1 MSLPEKEGF
10 ELSTS
15 SAKPSDDYAVP
26 PLQNCNKG
34 RSDSGFA
41 VFSMGK
47 EISFLFFASS
57 ARRSGSIF
65 SFENKKRHPCKFLS
79 ELQALMS
86 LPEKEGFELST
97 SSAKPSDDYAVP
109 PLQNCNKGRSDSGF
123 AVFSMGKEISFLFFA
138 SSARRSGSIFSFEN
152 KKRHPC
158 KFLSELQAL
167 MSLPEKEGFERPTSK
182 HGRLFSIPLVS
193 RQTPCFSHLPP
204 PSSCPRQRSA
214 EDPTPRGALVP
225 SFLLKTKKDIN
236 LS

>member
-1 MSLPEKEGF
+1 MKVRFCGLSMWQMDLSSGTRVPSFFFLNKKRHPCKFLLELQALMSLPEKEGF
-10 ELSTS
+10 ELPTS
-15 SAKPSDDYAVP
+15 SAKPSGGYAVP

-57 ARRSGSIF
+57 ARRSGSMLF
-65 SFENKKRHPCKFLS
+65 LFENKKRHPCKFL
-79 ELQALMS
+79 L
-86 LPEKEGFELST
+86 
-97 SSAKPSDDYAVP
+97 
-109 PLQNCNKGRSDSGF
+109 
-123 AVFSMGKEISFLFFA
+123 
-138 SSARRSGSIFSFEN
+138 
-152 KKRHPC
+152 
-158 KFLSELQAL
+158 ELQAL

-214 EDPTPRGALVP
+214 EDPTPRGARVP
-225 SFLLKTKKDIN
+225 CFFFLKTKKTSTFVDVFTGEGGI
-236 LS
+236 

>member
-1 MSLPEKEGF
+1 MLFLLNKKRHPCKFLSELQALMSLPEKEGF
-10 ELSTS
+10 ELPTS
-15 SAKPSDDYAVP
+15 SAKSADDYAVP

-65 SFENKKRHPCKFLS
+65 FRFKTKKRHQLS
-79 ELQALMS
+79 
-86 LPEKEGFELST
+86 
-97 SSAKPSDDYAVP
+97 
-109 PLQNCNKGRSDSGF
+109 
-123 AVFSMGKEISFLFFA
+123 
-138 SSARRSGSIFSFEN
+138 
-152 KKRHPC
+152 
-158 KFLSELQAL
+158 L

-214 EDPTPRGALVP
+214 EDPTPRGARVP
-225 SFLLKTKKDIN
+225 SFFVLKQKKTSTSVDVFTGEGGI
-236 LS
+236 

>member
-1 MSLPEKEGF
+1 MIKKTRRMKVRFCGLSIWQMDLSSGTRVPSFFFLKKKRHPCKFLSELQALMSLPEKEGF

-15 SAKPSDDYAVP
+15 SAKSADDYAVP

-57 ARRSGSIF
+57 ARPSGSMLF
-65 SFENKKRHPCKFLS
+65 LLNKKRHPCKFLL

-97 SSAKPSDDYAVP
+97 SSAKSADDYAVP

-138 SSARRSGSIFSFEN
+138 SSPSLLLPPAAVGGRSHTARRSGSMLFRFE
-152 KKRHPC
+152 
-158 KFLSELQAL
+158 
-167 MSLPEKEGFERPTSK
+167 
-182 HGRLFSIPLVS
+182 
-193 RQTPCFSHLPP
+193 
-204 PSSCPRQRSA
+204 
-214 EDPTPRGALVP
+214 
-225 SFLLKTKKDIN
+225 TKKDIN

>member
-15 SAKPSDDYAVP
+15 SAKSADDYAVP

-57 ARRSGSIF
+57 PSLLLPPAAVGGRSHTARRSGSIF
-65 SFENKKRHPCKFLS
+65 SFENKKRHQP
-79 ELQALMS
+79 Q
-86 LPEKEGFELST
+86 
-97 SSAKPSDDYAVP
+97 
-109 PLQNCNKGRSDSGF
+109 
-123 AVFSMGKEISFLFFA
+123 
-138 SSARRSGSIFSFEN
+138 
-152 KKRHPC
+152 
-158 KFLSELQAL
+158 L

-214 EDPTPRGALVP
+214 EDPTLRGARVP
-225 SFLLKTKKDIN
+225 FFLLKTKKDIN

>member
-10 ELSTS
+10 ELPTS

-57 ARRSGSIF
+57 ARPSGSMLF
-65 SFENKKRHPCKFLS
+65 LLNKKRHPCKFLL

-86 LPEKEGFELST
+86 LPEKEGFELPT

-138 SSARRSGSIFSFEN
+138 SSPSLLLPPAAVGGRSHAARRSGSIFSFEN
-152 KKRHPC
+152 KK
-158 KFLSELQAL
+158 KTSTLVDVFTG
-167 MSLPEKEGFERPTSK
+167 EG
-182 HGRLFSIPLVS
+182 GI
-193 RQTPCFSHLPP
+193 
-204 PSSCPRQRSA
+204 
-214 EDPTPRGALVP
+214 
-225 SFLLKTKKDIN
+225 
-236 LS
+236 

>member
-1 MSLPEKEGF
+1 MVNGFEQRPSGSILFLLNKKRHPCKFLSELQALMSLPEKVGF
-10 ELSTS
+10 ELPTS
-15 SAKPSDDYAVP
+15 SAKPADDYAVP

-65 SFENKKRHPCKFLS
+65 FRFETKKRHQP
-79 ELQALMS
+79 Q
-86 LPEKEGFELST
+86 
-97 SSAKPSDDYAVP
+97 
-109 PLQNCNKGRSDSGF
+109 
-123 AVFSMGKEISFLFFA
+123 
-138 SSARRSGSIFSFEN
+138 
-152 KKRHPC
+152 
-158 KFLSELQAL
+158 L

-204 PSSCPRQRSA
+204 PSSCPWQRSA
-214 EDPTPRGALVP
+214 EDPTPRGARVRLF
-225 SFLLKTKKDIN
+225 SFETKKDIN